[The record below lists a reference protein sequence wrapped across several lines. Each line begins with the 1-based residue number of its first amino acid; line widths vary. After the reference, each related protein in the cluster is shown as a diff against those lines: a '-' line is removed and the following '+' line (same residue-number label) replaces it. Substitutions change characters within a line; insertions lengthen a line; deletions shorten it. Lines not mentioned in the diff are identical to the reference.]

1 MYRRLN
7 HLLID
12 FFSPQ
17 TLTESSADLS
27 LLHYKVQIV
36 SFNILSAIFFFYSD
50 NITTFSPSNPT
61 VIVFPI
67 ICATCIFAN
76 IYLKLR
82 GKVIGPQLIL
92 AVLYPI
98 AFIRLPVAGGLA
110 APGLPSLFL
119 LPIICIFMNNH
130 RISIATTLL
139 SSILFFY
146 LADQGPEMKKAIVY
160 TLFLIAMFSSCYYV
174 NYKYNQLHILNTKNE
189 QVKSS
194 TLVINQICHEVNN
207 PICILQGR
215 LLSAKKKSKIDVDVY
230 TDLNQ
235 QLVRI
240 SHMLKTIR
248 KYSETGNIIDILKK
262 SDLPVI
268 DIVSSIE
275 SIPLSKD

>member
-110 APGLPSLFL
+110 APGLPSLFNFAL
-119 LPIICIFMNNH
+119 T
-130 RISIATTLL
+130 A
-139 SSILFFY
+139 
-146 LADQGPEMKKAIVY
+146 
-160 TLFLIAMFSSCYYV
+160 
-174 NYKYNQLHILNTKNE
+174 
-189 QVKSS
+189 
-194 TLVINQICHEVNN
+194 
-207 PICILQGR
+207 
-215 LLSAKKKSKIDVDVY
+215 
-230 TDLNQ
+230 
-235 QLVRI
+235 
-240 SHMLKTIR
+240 
-248 KYSETGNIIDILKK
+248 
-262 SDLPVI
+262 
-268 DIVSSIE
+268 
-275 SIPLSKD
+275 